1 MRLFFWWFSIIVI
14 KVGKLVQLDF
24 FPSLGKKTKE
34 NVSDANL
41 YVKAN
46 RGQDGDYRWEHQL
59 H

>member
-1 MRLFFWWFSIIVI
+1 MRLFLVI
-14 KVGKLVQLDF
+14 FNHCDQGGKISTTGL
-24 FPSLGKKTKE
+24 FPLLGKKTKE